1 MKDMDRAVKRIIS
14 AITKKER
21 ILIFGDYDVDG
32 ITATAILYQF
42 FKDID
47 VDASIYIPHRIKE
60 GYGLKADYIS
70 DPAVAGNADL
80 IITVDCGS
88 DSHEAVNAAIA
99 NNIDVIIT
107 DHHRISETPPSA
119 CAVVNPKRFDCDSG
133 LEHLAVVG
141 VVFYLLISLRKAL
154 RDIGFWQN
162 RTEPNLKNCC
172 DLVALGTIA
181 DIVPVRDENR
191 ILVKS
196 GLEMIKNIKRTGIS
210 SLIRCC
216 GINGREIDAEDVA
229 YKIAPR
235 LNAAGRIDHAD
246 SAFELLITDNIERA
260 TQISAALN
268 QFNSERQSIEKKTF
282 EEIRLILQKNPEL
295 LMQSSLVLFNDKWHE
310 GILGIVSSRLV
321 KEYFKPVVLIT
332 IKNGIGKGSSR
343 SIPGIDI
350 YECLLKCSAVLDGFG
365 GHSMAAGLT
374 LKPKYMQIFA
384 KKFENAVKNIM
395 KINALEPLVKV
406 DCEVEF
412 NEITDRLIDELEQ
425 LKPFGAENNEPL
437 FLAKDIKVVSSNIF
451 GGIHR
456 RMMLKQ
462 KSGNSKKILSA
473 VQFNVDS
480 NSAQKTD
487 FENILFRLRW
497 NRWNGTKTAQIII
510 EEA

>member
-1 MKDMDRAVKRIIS
+1 
-14 AITKKER
+14 
-21 ILIFGDYDVDG
+21 
-32 ITATAILYQF
+32 
-42 FKDID
+42 
-47 VDASIYIPHRIKE
+47 
-60 GYGLKADYIS
+60 
-70 DPAVAGNADL
+70 
-80 IITVDCGS
+80 
-88 DSHEAVNAAIA
+88 
-99 NNIDVIIT
+99 
-107 DHHRISETPPSA
+107 
-119 CAVVNPKRFDCDSG
+119 
-133 LEHLAVVG
+133 
-141 VVFYLLISLRKAL
+141 
-154 RDIGFWQN
+154 
-162 RTEPNLKNCC
+162 
-172 DLVALGTIA
+172 
-181 DIVPVRDENR
+181 
-191 ILVKS
+191 
-196 GLEMIKNIKRTGIS
+196 MIKNSKRTGIS

-310 GILGIVSSRLV
+310 GIQGIVASRLV

-343 SIPGIDI
+343 SIPGIGI
-350 YECLLKCSAVLDGFG
+350 YECLLKCSAVMDGFG